1 MNWMRAGFMACSRP
15 NSPCSSHHCDE
26 SRLKCSI
33 SDACTDDGPAS
44 LPSPD
49 RAGESSRTL
58 DVDANDRTAALH
70 GLNRKKQKA
79 SQRTV
84 HAPQGGKEG
93 PETHWQTW
101 ARARASERTLV
112 LPSMFCSQK
121 LFSKGGRKVQKK
133 RHTGEQAKRAT
144 RRGATSKGMRTSVV
158 SIGFCLFLRGL
169 QRGSEARCSG
179 GVRYQSKGG

>member
-1 MNWMRAGFMACSRP
+1 MACSRP

-58 DVDANDRTAALH
+58 DVDANDRTTTAH
-70 GLNRKKQKA
+70 GLNRKKQMA

-84 HAPQGGKEG
+84 HAPQGGRRDLRLTG
-93 PETHWQTW
+93 RPGLV
-101 ARARASERTLV
+101 RARASERSCCLACFAAKAI
-112 LPSMFCSQK
+112 L
-121 LFSKGGRKVQKK
+121 K
-133 RHTGEQAKRAT
+133 RW
-144 RRGATSKGMRTSVV
+144 
-158 SIGFCLFLRGL
+158 
-169 QRGSEARCSG
+169 
-179 GVRYQSKGG
+179 